1 MSGMLEYSGDTR
13 SGIVGFPRNTI
24 GSFYVRGSNAW
35 TAYSSGSHITSFN
48 TVPNTQGERGTG
60 LNVGACWNTSTH
72 RYTAP
77 TTGVYI
83 FECRLYHCY
92 NQNYASASWKL
103 NGASGHM
110 SDMGDGFFVNY
121 NAGNSDRDAVH
132 YLQMRVRLN
141 AGDYV
146 QLHAVGVCDVH
157 GTQSGLG
164 GYLWQPEVH
173 NTAG

>member
-1 MSGMLEYSGDTR
+1 MLEYSGDTR
-13 SGIVGFPRNTI
+13 SGIIGFPKNTI

-35 TAYSSGSHITSFN
+35 NAYSAGTHITAFD
-48 TVPNTQGERGTG
+48 TVPNGAGERGPG
-60 LNVGACWNTSTH
+60 MNIGGCWDTSNH
-72 RYTAP
+72 KYTAP

-83 FECRLYHCY
+83 FEVRLYHCY
-92 NQNYASASWKL
+92 NQNYASAAWRL
-103 NGASGHM
+103 NGAGSAIA
-110 SDMGDGFFVNY
+110 DQGDGFFVNY
-121 NAGNSDRDAVH
+121 NASNSDRDNVE
-132 YLQMRVRLN
+132 YMSMRMRLN

-173 NTAG
+173 NTTG